1 MSHHGSDRPP
11 DRTVR
16 GVGRVTLILLVV
28 VVIVG
33 GVPLRAGA
41 ALVSGGDGN
50 GNGNGRY
57 NRNSI
62 TASSPTI
69 NHGIQHFNNTNIGG
83 NTNTQ
88 AAFCKWRFRHCRI
101 AQRLNVFGR

>member
-11 DRTVR
+11 DPAVR
-16 GVGRVTLILLVV
+16 GVGRITLILLVV

-41 ALVSGGDGN
+41 ALVSDGD

-101 AQRLNVFGR
+101 VQRLNVFGR

>member
-41 ALVSGGDGN
+41 ALVSDGD

-62 TASSPTI
+62 TAGSPTI

-101 AQRLNVFGR
+101 VQRLNVFGR